1 MGKSCVEGGPLGSGN
16 FAQVTCA
23 LIKAVPFGG
32 SLYFPGT
39 CSTRNSQ
46 LHPSASHW
54 TSPQESQC
62 IAVIAGASANNYLLA
77 SKSTAGV
84 QSGTGKLNLAS
95 DMAAAKTGD
104 GGLATTFT
112 LKLPAGAEAP
122 TASTDCM

>member
-1 MGKSCVEGGPLGSGN
+1 MGGFRCFASGLLARN
-16 FAQVTCA
+16 SQVFAAPT
-23 LIKAVPFGG
+23 IR
-32 SLYFPGT
+32 LYFPGT
-39 CSTRNSQ
+39 CSTWNLQ
-46 LHPSASHW
+46 LHPSAFHW

-77 SKSTAGV
+77 SKSTEGV

-95 DMAAAKTGD
+95 DMAAGKTGD